1 MRTPSHP
8 SGLLKRRR
16 AARRC
21 RALDRAALRAEFE
34 LDPPRGLRARLRAYA
49 RSVESL
55 EHARLHA
62 HLWAGRPRATA
73 PATAAPVPAPD
84 ATPKRTASH

>member
-34 LDPPRGLRARLRAYA
+34 LDPPYGLRARLRACA
-49 RSVESL
+49 RSVKSL
-55 EHARLHA
+55 EPTRLHA
-62 HLWAGRPRATA
+62 HLWAGRPRAAAA
-73 PATAAPVPAPD
+73 PASAPVPASD
-84 ATPKRTASH
+84 VAPKRTASH